1 MYTDM
6 NNMNKVNEKKEQISY
21 KKFFENYLIFIGVLI
36 VVFLILVYLAISAK
50 KSWNKNLKTS
60 VQTVLEEKQPGLWQV
75 GNSIK
80 INNSFTMNAACYEAK
95 NFNDGEEYK
104 VIMLRVVTYYGP
116 LAGVFTINKNN
127 SVDFIG
133 FSKLHGRIEKQS
145 EHLQN
150 SKQITYWKN
159 RIPLILEEK

>member
-1 MYTDM
+1 
-6 NNMNKVNEKKEQISY
+6 
-21 KKFFENYLIFIGVLI
+21 
-36 VVFLILVYLAISAK
+36 
-50 KSWNKNLKTS
+50 
-60 VQTVLEEKQPGLWQV
+60 
-75 GNSIK
+75 
-80 INNSFTMNAACYEAK
+80 MNAACYEAK
-95 NFNDGEEYK
+95 NVNDGEEYK